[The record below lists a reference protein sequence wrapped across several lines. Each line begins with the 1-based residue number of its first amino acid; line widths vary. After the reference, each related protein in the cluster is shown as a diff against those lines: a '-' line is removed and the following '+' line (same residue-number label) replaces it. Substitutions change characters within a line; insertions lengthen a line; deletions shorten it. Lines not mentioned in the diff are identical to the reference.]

1 MSTLNNKANIL
12 LDDGVNTLEF
22 TPKSYNIK
30 FESLADENSGRADS
44 GAMDINWVI
53 NKITKLEIEL
63 PPYALND
70 GNYCSVLNFVQGKI
84 LDVTY
89 FDTMELKERT
99 TQMYCSNSSVSWN
112 TSAIKTGIVKD
123 AKFNLIEMDGETII
137 PIPTSHKVGRFDFT
151 LTGDTN
157 QMRYNYYGIMFTENS
172 TNADKY
178 AVTISYG
185 ETVLQ
190 YTYNAP
196 DTLNTIHN
204 ISSSSLPTTATTLN
218 VAVRAY
224 DSNGVYEDRTITKTI
239 NYGGKL
245 PQPTNVRRENGK
257 LKWDYPNIPG
267 TIFNLST
274 NSHATMASVAQLTI
288 KEYTILSNSTL
299 SPYESNTSNYYIH
312 AVNPSYSGA
321 NQLNTGIYAGQLQDP
336 TNISYNSSTNI
347 LSWDPVLY
355 AGAYRVTL
363 NDDQGSGLIL
373 EFDFANNWVELPAP
387 RTGRHWTSA
396 EIRAF
401 EYQWYQTTASRIV
414 YYSFT

>member
-44 GAMDINWVI
+44 GEMGINWLL
-53 NKITKLEIEL
+53 NKITKLEVVL
-63 PPYALND
+63 PPYYIND
-70 GNYCSVLNFVQGKI
+70 PIYGGILHFVQGKI
-84 LDVTY
+84 LTVTY

-137 PIPTSHKVGRFDFT
+137 PVPTSHKVGPFDFT
-151 LTGDTN
+151 FSCNYDS
-157 QMRYNYYGIMFTENS
+157 MRYNYYGIMFTENS
-172 TNADKY
+172 TNADHYK
-178 AVTISYG
+178 VTISYG

-196 DTLNTIHN
+196 DMLNVVHN

-257 LKWDYPNIPG
+257 LKWDYPDIPG
-267 TIFNLST
+267 TTFQLAT
-274 NSHATMASVAQLTI
+274 NAFASSANILQLTS
-288 KEYTILSNSTL
+288 KEYTILS
-299 SPYESNTSNYYIH
+299 ESSIVSEMDNTKTYFIH
-312 AVNPSYSGA
+312 VVNPSYRGA
-321 NQLNTGIYAGQLQDP
+321 DNLSTGIYCGQLQDP
-336 TNISYNSSTNI
+336 TNISYNSSTRM
-347 LSWDPVLY
+347 LSWDPVPY
-355 AGAYRVTL
+355 AGAYRVAVYS
-363 NDDQGSGLIL
+363 QGIGTYL
-373 EFDFANNWVELPAP
+373 EFDFSHNYVEVPQ
-387 RTGRHWTSA
+387 GDWTSA
-396 EIRAF
+396 DIQAF
-401 EYQWYQTTASRIV
+401 EYSWYQPTKSRMV
-414 YYSFT
+414 YYNFT